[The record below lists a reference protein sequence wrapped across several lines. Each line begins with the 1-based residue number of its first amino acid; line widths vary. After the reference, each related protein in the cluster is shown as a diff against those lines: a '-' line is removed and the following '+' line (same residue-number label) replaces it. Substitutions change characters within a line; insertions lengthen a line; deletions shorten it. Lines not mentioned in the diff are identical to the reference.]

1 MRATVQVFLSAI
13 LVQMRNV
20 IVRPIFQVVLFFQPI
35 VISANAYMIYRNVE
49 IENFPTYII
58 LGGGLAGIWSVL
70 TFSSVGDLHRE
81 RYLGMLQPILAA
93 PTSAVLVFTAKIVAN
108 ACLSLIALLITI
120 LYSWFLLGVAVAVP
134 HLLAFLFALVAF
146 LFSASSFALMLG
158 SIFILWRAA
167 YMFQNVIEFPLLIL
181 GGVAF
186 PVTILP
192 WWAQQISLSLPMRW
206 GSEALR
212 ATFAASP
219 LDERYWQAVGW
230 TFLLGL
236 LYYTIAILM
245 FRLVEHRVR
254 VSALLEAA

>member
-1 MRATVQVFLSAI
+1 
-13 LVQMRNV
+13 
-20 IVRPIFQVVLFFQPI
+20 
-35 VISANAYMIYRNVE
+35 MIYRNVD
-49 IENFPTYII
+49 IENFPTYVI

-70 TFSSVGDLHRE
+70 TFSTVGDLYRE
-81 RYLGMLQPILAA
+81 RYVGMLQPIFAA
-93 PTSAVLVFTAKIVAN
+93 PTPAVLVFTAKIVAN
-108 ACLSLIALLITI
+108 AFLSLIALLITI
-120 LYSWFLLGVAVAVP
+120 LYSWLFLGVAVEVP
-134 HLLAFLFALVAF
+134 HLFAFLVALVAF
-146 LFSASSFALMLG
+146 LFSASSFALTLG

-186 PVTILP
+186 PATILP
-192 WWAQQISLSLPMRW
+192 MWAQQLSLLLPMRW

-230 TFLLGL
+230 TCLLGL
-236 LYYTIAILM
+236 FYYGCAVLM

-254 VSALLEAA
+254 VSAVLEAA